1 MDMIQYLTHVLGIRY
16 WPKLQASSAP
26 AVSNET
32 SELVAPL
39 PQAQLLF
46 LLLDAEDS
54 NWTQEHETVFV
65 NLTKA
70 MGLTKDQIWKSSV
83 VSISLVDY
91 LNRLRHWNCQAPTV
105 ILTSNPDLSADVQQL
120 GPQTWIEIYSISHM
134 MKNPNL
140 KKISWKKLQLLIS
153 QGLIK

>member
-1 MDMIQYLTHVLGIRY
+1 MIQYLTNVLGIRY
-16 WPKLQASSAP
+16 WPKFQASIPPSLPLESSELSAP
-26 AVSNET
+26 A
-32 SELVAPL
+32 

-46 LLLDAEDS
+46 LFLDSEDS
-54 NWTQEHETVFV
+54 NWTLEHETVFA

-70 MGLTKDQIWKSSV
+70 MGLTKDQIWKSPV

-105 ILTSNPDLSADVQQL
+105 ILSANPDLSTDLQEL
-120 GPQTWIEIYSISHM
+120 GPQTWVEIYSISHM

-140 KKISWKKLQLLIS
+140 KKISWKKLQLLMS
-153 QGLIK
+153 KGLIK